1 MIPDWTEY
9 TDPALEEH
17 KKEVNSHLQRYISE
31 LDAVKLKA
39 GLMTAMHISSLG
51 NSLLQHNKLGT
62 HRVTLIPRSPAARSL
77 Y

>member
-1 MIPDWTEY
+1 VVPNWTEY

-17 KKEVNSHLQRYISE
+17 KKEVNSHLQKYIGE

-39 GLMTAMHISSLG
+39 GLVTAMHISSLG

-62 HRVTLIPRSPAARSL
+62 NAATFMPVYHSPSL
-77 Y
+77 T